1 MPHQPKVLVV
11 DDDREII
18 SAFGDFLKKEHCTM
32 LSAFSAEEAFDTVL
46 HQPVNLVI
54 TDVRMK
60 WQSGV
65 TLLLKIRQT
74 HPNLPVIVITGY
86 PNLIPEKDLH
96 MYGAN
101 YYFLKPLDLA
111 RMRKA
116 VRKCLQDPLSSS
128 DSQWQ

>member
-1 MPHQPKVLVV
+1 
-11 DDDREII
+11 
-18 SAFGDFLKKEHCTM
+18 M